1 MSPHSSTSPSRLD
14 AAYKLLFSFPEMVRD
29 LLVGFVPW
37 DWVAEL
43 DLSTLE
49 RWPDSRVSDDLRQRH
64 QDRVW
69 RVRFRDRWLYMLVLL
84 EFQSVVD
91 RSMALRILAYT
102 ALLYQDLMRA
112 GAGTLPPVFPVVLYN
127 GRHPW
132 TAVEDVSD
140 LLAPVGA
147 ELAPFQPSQRYFVL
161 DASHGTGLEPSSPEH
176 ENLVA
181 ALVRLESGRGP
192 EEMVAA
198 LDALRR
204 RLSGPGYEDLKRA
217 FREWARQVELPEEV
231 LARVRDATG
240 GDDMLRERVA
250 EWTRQWKEEGQVELI
265 HRLAVRKFDRATADR
280 IKERLEQVGDSHQTV
295 EAGIWIL
302 ECESA
307 DELLSRL
314 ERVSVPAPA
323 DGDAATL

>member
-1 MSPHSSTSPSRLD
+1 
-14 AAYKLLFSFPEMVRD
+14 
-29 LLVGFVPW
+29 
-37 DWVAEL
+37 
-43 DLSTLE
+43 
-49 RWPDSRVSDDLRQRH
+49 
-64 QDRVW
+64 
-69 RVRFRDRWLYMLVLL
+69 MLVLL

-112 GAGTLPPVFPVVLYN
+112 GGGSLPPVFPVVLYN

-132 TAVEDVSD
+132 TAAEDVSD
-140 LLAPVGA
+140 L
-147 ELAPFQPSQRYFVL
+147 
-161 DASHGTGLEPSSPEH
+161 
-176 ENLVA
+176 
-181 ALVRLESGRGP
+181 
-192 EEMVAA
+192 
-198 LDALRR
+198 
-204 RLSGPGYEDLKRA
+204 
-217 FREWARQVELPEEV
+217 

-265 HRLAVRKFDRATADR
+265 HRLAARKFDRATADR
-280 IKERLEQVGDSHQTV
+280 IKERLEKVGDSHQTV

>member
-1 MSPHSSTSPSRLD
+1 MSAQSPTPSSRHD

-29 LLVGFVPW
+29 LLVGFVHQR
-37 DWVAEL
+37 WVAEL

-91 RSMALRILAYT
+91 RSMALRVLAYT

-112 GAGTLPPVFPVVLYN
+112 RAGSLPPVFPVVLYN

-132 TAVEDVSD
+132 TAAEDVSD
-140 LLAPVGA
+140 LLATVGA
-147 ELAPFQPSQRYFVL
+147 ELAPFQPSQRYFLL
-161 DASHGTGLEPSSPEH
+161 DVSHNAGLDPSGPEH
-176 ENLVA
+176 ENLVS
-181 ALVRLESGRGP
+181 ALVRLESGRSPG
-192 EEMVAA
+192 EMLAA

-204 RLSGPGYEDLKRA
+204 RLSGPGDENLKRA

-231 LARVRDATG
+231 MARVRDVTEG
-240 GDDMLRERVA
+240 EVMLRERVK
-250 EWTRQWKEEGQVELI
+250 EWTEQWKEEGRVELI
-265 HRLAVRKFDRATADR
+265 HRQVARKFDRATADR
-280 IKERLEQVGDSHQTV
+280 FKERLERMRDTNQAA

-307 DELLSRL
+307 EELLSRL
-314 ERVSVPAPA
+314 ERAPAPDDA
-323 DGDAATL
+323 GAATL

>member
-1 MSPHSSTSPSRLD
+1 
-14 AAYKLLFSFPEMVRD
+14 
-29 LLVGFVPW
+29 
-37 DWVAEL
+37 
-43 DLSTLE
+43 
-49 RWPDSRVSDDLRQRH
+49 
-64 QDRVW
+64 
-69 RVRFRDRWLYMLVLL
+69 MLC
-84 EFQSVVD
+84 
-91 RSMALRILAYT
+91 
-102 ALLYQDLMRA
+102 
-112 GAGTLPPVFPVVLYN
+112 N
-127 GRHPW
+127 GWHPW
-132 TAVEDVSD
+132 TAAEDVSD

-161 DASHGTGLEPSSPEH
+161 DASHGTSPKPSSPEH

-204 RLSGPGYEDLKRA
+204 RLSGPKYESLKRA
-217 FREWARQVELPEEV
+217 FREWARQVELPEKV
-231 LARVRDATG
+231 LARVREATG

-250 EWTRQWKEEGQVELI
+250 EWTRQWKEDGRIELMHEQV
-265 HRLAVRKFDRATADR
+265 VRKFDRATADR
-280 IKERLEQVGDSHQTV
+280 LKERLEKVGDPHQTA

-307 DELLSRL
+307 EELLSRL

-323 DGDAATL
+323 DGEAATL

>member
-1 MSPHSSTSPSRLD
+1 MANAH
-14 AAYKLLFSFPEMVRD
+14 A
-29 LLVGFVPW
+29 
-37 DWVAEL
+37 
-43 DLSTLE
+43 LS
-49 RWPDSRVSDDLRQRH
+49 
-64 QDRVW
+64 
-69 RVRFRDRWLYMLVLL
+69 LVLL

-112 GAGTLPPVFPVVLYN
+112 GAGSLPPVFPVVLYN

-132 TAVEDVSD
+132 TAAKDVSD
-140 LLAPVGA
+140 LLAPVRA

-161 DASHGTGLEPSSPEH
+161 DASHDAGLEPSSPEH

-181 ALVRLESGRGP
+181 ALVRLESGGSP

-198 LDALRR
+198 LDALSR
-204 RLSGPGYEDLKRA
+204 RLSGPRHESLRRA

-250 EWTRQWKEEGQVELI
+250 EWTRQWKEEGRVELI
-265 HRLAVRKFDRATADR
+265 HRLAARKFDRATADR
-280 IKERLEQVGDSHQTV
+280 IKERLEKVGDSHRTE

-302 ECESA
+302 ECENA
-307 DELLSRL
+307 EELLSRL
-314 ERVSVPAPA
+314 ERVSVPTPA
-323 DGDAATL
+323 DGDAATV